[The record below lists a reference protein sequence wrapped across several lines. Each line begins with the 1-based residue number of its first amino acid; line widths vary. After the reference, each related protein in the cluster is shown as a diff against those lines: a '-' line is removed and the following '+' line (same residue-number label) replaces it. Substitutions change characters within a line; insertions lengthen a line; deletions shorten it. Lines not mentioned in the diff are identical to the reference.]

1 MIETQHQRAHLPR
14 RHATSRAANMPPT
27 SAHQDASS
35 FRRQGTRCRTANRS
49 GSCVV
54 SYHHTMVNMVV
65 VALMSLI
72 MLSAQRTAAFAPQPL
87 ARASFAPS
95 SSSLSMATWSDS
107 RAVREYQEF
116 LASGQQEIVMTPD
129 GASVIVRPVADEQCE
144 LAAALF
150 QIGGGNDVVITPGQD
165 LPASDGSYPIYITI
179 PPTQLQEF
187 LTSLPDSYR
196 ERREDFVFFSGGL
209 AYGNVEKILK
219 DYGYCRDTM
228 TQVLI
233 SGAKLS
239 PRIEDISVN
248 LGNDAQGEVKRA
260 GECAACGKWQGSIA
274 QRLEQQNVICKTG
287 FYREW
292 RRLMVSLL
300 YDLNT
305 FISTVLIHLC

>member
-1 MIETQHQRAHLPR
+1 
-14 RHATSRAANMPPT
+14 
-27 SAHQDASS
+27 
-35 FRRQGTRCRTANRS
+35 
-49 GSCVV
+49 
-54 SYHHTMVNMVV
+54 
-65 VALMSLI
+65 
-72 MLSAQRTAAFAPQPL
+72 
-87 ARASFAPS
+87 
-95 SSSLSMATWSDS
+95 MATWSDS